1 MLECAIHPITY
12 SGEGILATVVKIS
25 VGIHTGTING
35 ICNKS
40 LQNFRNKMICLNN
53 MPYIL
58 LPGVNNTHTSIL
70 RSQSH
75 TGTIIPINS
84 HMFHWAFQCL
94 YWILHLF

>member
-40 LQNFRNKMICLNN
+40 QSNF
-53 MPYIL
+53 
-58 LPGVNNTHTSIL
+58 
-70 RSQSH
+70 
-75 TGTIIPINS
+75 
-84 HMFHWAFQCL
+84 
-94 YWILHLF
+94 